1 MLILPFRPGAG
12 DLGFPLLCEKF
23 HERNQKK
30 ENPVATHLHEVLEP
44 SLSGGL
50 PSSVDRKKP
59 GKMGLS
65 SAFSIT
71 EGENAW
77 EKLKIVVSDLF
88 LGGVEEKISR
98 HISKQQ
104 NQENGEQDDEVVET
118 TNNQPTSSGLLS
130 DVPENNSSLPA
141 ARSIIKEVVVQ
152 HS

>member
-1 MLILPFRPGAG
+1 MLVLPFRPGAG

-65 SAFSIT
+65 SHLGPDATFAPFSSPYQGPVWGPLSSHLRTRLPGAFSQKD
-71 EGENAW
+71 GPGKALSGNR
-77 EKLKIVVSDLF
+77 DLF
-88 LGGVEEKISR
+88 HEIQGKG
-98 HISKQQ
+98 
-104 NQENGEQDDEVVET
+104 
-118 TNNQPTSSGLLS
+118 
-130 DVPENNSSLPA
+130 
-141 ARSIIKEVVVQ
+141 
-152 HS
+152 